1 MQKKADVNSF
11 SKNRQFDELVINTE
25 VKNSKN

>member
-11 SKNRQFDELVINTE
+11 SKNRQFDKFTINAE
-25 VKNSKN
+25 VKNGKK